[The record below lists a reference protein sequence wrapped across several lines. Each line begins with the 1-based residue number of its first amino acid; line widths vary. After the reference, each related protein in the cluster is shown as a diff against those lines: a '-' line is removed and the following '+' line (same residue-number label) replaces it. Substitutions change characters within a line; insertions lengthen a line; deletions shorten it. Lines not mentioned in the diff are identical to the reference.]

1 MQHPPPSGPVELG
14 VLTWNVQ
21 NLFDSQ
27 DDPATEDEV
36 LSAGRL
42 MATLEGISD
51 VIRASD
57 PDFVFL
63 EEVENEGLLH
73 NLADLYLPGR
83 GYDYRGLMDSGD
95 PRGIDVG
102 YLSRIEPE
110 MVANHQSERFT
121 TPGGSREYSF
131 ARDAVEVFLTVGD
144 TPMIFIGV
152 HLRSQ
157 RDGGGDEHRLAEA
170 TQIRRIVER
179 RMELG
184 HTHIVVAGD
193 FNDTQ
198 SSDALTTLVAD
209 GPLVDVSTY
218 LPGDNRWTI
227 QHAGRRMQ
235 FDYIL
240 ATPPAM
246 EMVLTDEV
254 YILRGPEVSDT
265 SDHAPVLARFRIP

>member
-1 MQHPPPSGPVELG
+1 
-14 VLTWNVQ
+14 
-21 NLFDSQ
+21 
-27 DDPATEDEV
+27 
-36 LSAGRL
+36 
-42 MATLEGISD
+42 
-51 VIRASD
+51 
-57 PDFVFL
+57 
-63 EEVENEGLLH
+63 
-73 NLADLYLPGR
+73 
-83 GYDYRGLMDSGD
+83 MDSGD

-102 YLSRIEPE
+102 YISRIEPD

-121 TPGGSREYSF
+121 APGGTREYSF
-131 ARDAVEVFLTVGD
+131 ARDAVEVFLTIGD

-184 HTHIVVAGD
+184 HTHIIVAGD

-198 SSDALTTLVAD
+198 SSESLTTLVAD

-265 SDHAPVLARFRIP
+265 SDHAPVLARLRIP